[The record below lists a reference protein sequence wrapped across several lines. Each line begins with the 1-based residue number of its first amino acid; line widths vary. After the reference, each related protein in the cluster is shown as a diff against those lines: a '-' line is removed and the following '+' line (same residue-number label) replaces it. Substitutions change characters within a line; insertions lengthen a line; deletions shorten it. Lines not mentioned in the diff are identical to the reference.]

1 LTVPEGGTFES
12 AYAAY
17 RPAIRRHLARLVGET
32 EADDLTQEVFVKALA
47 GLADLR
53 DPGRLKAWLYRVA
66 TNTALDRLRR
76 AARATLRT
84 FDEDQMS
91 DTARPSGGRAVPLPV
106 ESQAIRREM
115 SACVRAHVDRL
126 PEAQR
131 TVLVLSEIEGHTDAE
146 IATLVGTSVG
156 NVKIRLHRARTRLR
170 ADLTRSCRLY
180 PDSRNEL
187 ACEPVVGSTGEAP
200 PIS

>member
-1 LTVPEGGTFES
+1 VAEDATFES
-12 AYAAY
+12 AYAAH

-32 EADDLTQEVFVKALA
+32 EADDLTQEVFVRALG

-53 DPGRLKAWLYRVA
+53 DAGRLKAWLYRVA
-66 TNTALDRLRR
+66 TNAALDRLRR
-76 AARATLRT
+76 ASRAVHQT
-84 FDEDQMS
+84 FDEEQMS
-91 DTARPSGGRAVPLPV
+91 DAARPGGGRAVPLPV
-106 ESQAIRREM
+106 ESDAIRREM

-131 TVLVLSEIEGHTDAE
+131 TVLVLSEIEGHADAE

-156 NVKIRLHRARTRLR
+156 NVKIRLHRARARLR
-170 ADLTRSCRLY
+170 DDLARSCRLY

-187 ACEPVVGSTGEAP
+187 ACEPVVGPTCEAP